1 MSKNY
6 EVDVYLDV
14 PMDVHRIGHD
24 LKPDEMPPRPKDY
37 VMVQASSEDKEC
49 LEWFIEH
56 IKDRAACIYSIEES
70 EGTTR
75 WYCGPRPM
83 RPRFDEEISFVPV
96 EGSFE
101 INPDRS
107 RYGTVEVLCHVPF
120 LAGERVSNK
129 ESEE

>member
-6 EVDVYLDV
+6 EVDVYLDA
-14 PMDVHRIGHD
+14 PMGVHRIGHD

-49 LEWFIEH
+49 LEWFLEH

-96 EGSFE
+96 E
-101 INPDRS
+101 
-107 RYGTVEVLCHVPF
+107 
-120 LAGERVSNK
+120 
-129 ESEE
+129 SEE